1 MRIKPTRRYGFG
13 AQIVAILSIALMEF
27 LTGCTAKKP
36 VGQMKPMVLA
46 MPLARVAA
54 GCRSEDG
61 LPDSNCTP
69 GAVRTT
75 DLQSICHGGSTKQYR
90 PPTSYTNKLKTQ
102 QIAEYGYAD
111 TSLADY
117 EEDHLISLEIGGD
130 GSDPKNLWPE
140 SHSGQYN
147 SYVKDQIENWL
158 HKQVCSGAMTPQDAQ
173 HGIATNWKQYIP
185 DALGDKANKKREIE

>member
-1 MRIKPTRRYGFG
+1 MKRAGWYGFG
-13 AQIVAILSIALMEF
+13 RERMVAAILSVSLVEF
-27 LTGCTAKKP
+27 LTGCAPKKP
-36 VGQMKPMVLA
+36 PAQMKPMVLA
-46 MPLARVAA
+46 IPTTHAAA
-54 GCRSEDG
+54 GCKSEDG
-61 LPDSNCTP
+61 LPDSSCTP

-75 DLQSICHGGSTKQYR
+75 DVQSICHGGSTKQYR

-102 QIAEYGYAD
+102 QITEYGYAD
-111 TSLADY
+111 TSLSDY

-140 SHSGQYN
+140 PHSGQYN

-173 HGIATNWKQYIP
+173 RGIATNWKQYIP
-185 DALGDKANKKREIE
+185 NALGDKANKKREIE